1 MNFKWQLLLGK
12 TLEIE
17 IPMGIEFFRL
27 SNEVEKRS
35 FFLQLVMKCCG
46 RCDALTWALGKLKFK
61 TAIKFN
67 FLSHVSNFRSA
78 GFKAS

>member
-27 SNEVEKRS
+27 SNEVDKIS
-35 FFLQLVMKCCG
+35 FFAIGDEML
-46 RCDALTWALGKLKFK
+46 WALRCSNVGIWK
-61 TAIKFN
+61 TKI
-67 FLSHVSNFRSA
+67 
-78 GFKAS
+78 